1 MAKSNNKHN
10 RLFFESE
17 PISEK
22 VIEAIEKS
30 EIS

>member
-10 RLFFESE
+10 RLHFESE
-17 PISEK
+17 PLSTE
-22 VIEAIEKS
+22 VLEAIEKM